1 MDARCRHE
9 TFHRYS
15 LVMKKT
21 ALAIASAASLLK
33 FKGHGARVNQQDLD
47 RARSVFIV
55 DGGVGSPPIPP
66 QSSSVEQVVQ
76 FYLASAAFEHWTISS
91 AISGDRGALEDALP
105 AADFAWALRRLPL
118 TDVTRGRLKANPNMS
133 RGDLLEHLFSD
144 MEFLAQVYAARSYA
158 WSAAVFLP
166 KVEIGPETLS
176 FVDGLLAENSSLI
189 DMTWLAQWGLSRLT
203 DAGQLVRFAVN
214 PDFKANALFDSRWY
228 AQRYQTGFVGYF
240 DNLRHYVQ
248 QGERFGYSPN
258 PFLNTRQYAEIHADL
273 FAETQAGRLN
283 CFLQHLLSRE
293 AIEGRSSASHFDA
306 HFYSSQVSRETSR
319 SYGSGWGHYVN
330 QGWREGRQP
339 NPAFDQLWYLRTY
352 PEALN
357 AVRAGDYPN
366 AFSHYVLEGE
376 AAGLHPNAFF
386 DPKAYA
392 KTNADVAAAKTTT
405 PFRHFWQQGRLEAR
419 DFGVARTRPVA
430 RYFQKRLPDSAD
442 IVVRGGLARLD
453 ATPRAVLAQALAP
466 TAGAELSLVSVLT
479 GGAPKT
485 TEVKAALTEALRQLG
500 RPAVVVEVGREQQIH
515 VGDVARMYVS
525 GLASFVHLPLR
536 EVRANGD
543 AVRGDG
549 ELFRYL
555 RLEDVDAAVALGGQV
570 DDLKAGFMTWFEFSA
585 DQVEPGSHRV
595 DLEFVFG
602 QPDDDFTL
610 VAHETL
616 HVAVLAR
623 PRVSE
628 SQARVQ
634 VVMASYNPPAK
645 PFRTQVDSILAD
657 PSVHLLISD
666 DASPARGAQS
676 LGQYGGHPR
685 VDIDIN
691 TQNGGFISNFERS
704 LYMRS
709 PSAEVLLFSDQDD
722 VWQADKV
729 VRLSE
734 RLQPGVSCAFS
745 DMRIITGQGD
755 VISPTFWTGRQVHFH
770 DALSLGVAN
779 TITGAAAA
787 FPAELAE
794 GMAPFPRYMGVYHD
808 QWLAVWAAAVGKIEY
823 VAEPLYDY
831 VQHGGNVLGFA
842 GSRSGNEARWDF
854 IARRLRQAL
863 RRGVA
868 DARDLAYVE
877 VALAETIPLL
887 QRFVLLN
894 EALERAPKW
903 ADQEVRRLGG
913 AIAAAIRGEAYDP
926 VFLKRAWGRLARRSG
941 GAAGLLNIDDLFAS
955 ILLARALVDTGIA
968 TPDSFRSERDTVA
981 DCGRRHSARLND
993 PNTNFFESKIAPIA
1007 LAPWTAMEGG
1017 ELRINMFLPE
1027 LQLATF
1033 FGGYH
1038 SKISLITRLAERG
1051 VRTRLVLVDQAR
1063 VDHDQVA
1070 RIIGAFPELEL
1081 GLAQSEIVA
1090 MGARHE
1096 PLDIGPRDVLL
1107 ATTWW
1112 SAYIVDDLRKHLG
1125 RDRFA
1130 YFIQEYEPFT
1140 FPLGTWY
1147 RAAEA
1152 TYDFPHDALFSTE
1165 ILENYFSSIGAG
1177 VFGQASVWGARS
1189 LPFRNP
1195 ITGLKGMSRAPL
1207 EGRRRRLLFYA
1218 RPQVHAARNMF
1229 EFGLSALRL
1238 AVKCLGDEL
1247 EGWDL
1252 VGVGASENST
1262 IKLDGDKTL
1271 RMMSKLDGYGYRQML
1286 ASSDVGLA
1294 LMYTPHPSL
1303 VPLEMAAAGMLTVTN
1318 ACMSKGKDAFA
1329 DVSSLIHVAEPD
1341 VEAIAEAL
1349 VAAFRQVNA
1358 GEVEAGDLDWP
1369 VTPAGAFP
1377 EPWLDQF
1384 LDLAE
1389 SGLVKGEGL

>member
-1 MDARCRHE
+1 MI
-9 TFHRYS
+9 
-15 LVMKKT
+15 KT
-21 ALAIASAASLLK
+21 ALAIRSAARLLK
-33 FKGHGARVNQQDLD
+33 GRGTQANQQDRD

-55 DGGVGSPPIPP
+55 DRGAGAPPTPLE
-66 QSSSVEQVVQ
+66 SSGVEQIVQ
-76 FYLASAAFEHWTISS
+76 FYLASPAFEHWTVSS
-91 AISGDRGALEDALP
+91 AIAADRGALEDVLP
-105 AADFAWALRRLPL
+105 SADLAWALRRLPL
-118 TDVTRGRLKANPNMS
+118 TDATRAQLKAKSNMT
-133 RGDLLEHLFSD
+133 RGDLLEGLFAD
-144 MEFLAQVYAARSYA
+144 LEFLAQIYAARSYS
-158 WSAAVFLP
+158 WTAAVFLREVP
-166 KVEIGPETLS
+166 TSQETLS
-176 FVDGLLAENSSLI
+176 FIQDLLADKSPII
-189 DMTWLAQWGLSRLT
+189 DMNWLAQWGLSRET
-203 DAGQLVRFAVN
+203 EASDLVRFAAN
-214 PDFKANALFDSRWY
+214 PEFKANPLFDACWY
-228 AQRYQTGFVGYF
+228 AKRYQTGRVGYF

-258 PFLNTRQYAEIHADL
+258 PFLNTRQYAEVHADL
-273 FAETQAGRLN
+273 FAEMRAGRLS

-293 AIEGRSSASHFDA
+293 AIEARSSASHFDN
-306 HFYSSQVSRETSR
+306 HFYSGQVSREASR
-319 SYGSGWGHYVN
+319 RYGSGWGHYVN
-330 QGWREGRQP
+330 LGWREGRQP

-352 PEALN
+352 PEALK
-357 AVRAGDYPN
+357 AVAAGDYPN

-376 AAGLHPNAFF
+376 TAGLHPNAFF

-392 KTNADVAAAKTTT
+392 KANADIAAAKTTT

-419 DFGVARTRPVA
+419 DFGVPRTRPVV
-430 RYFQKRLPDSAD
+430 RYFQKRLPDSSD
-442 IVVRGGLARLD
+442 IVSGTGLLRLD
-453 ATPRAVLAQALAP
+453 TTPQAVLAQAAVSASS
-466 TAGAELSLVSVLT
+466 THADLVSVLT
-479 GGAPKT
+479 GDAPKT
-485 TEVKAALTEALRQLG
+485 AQVRAALAEALRQMG
-500 RPAVVVEVGREQQIH
+500 RPAVHVEVGREQQIH

-536 EVRANGD
+536 EIRANGETFSGQCD
-543 AVRGDG
+543 M
-549 ELFRYL
+549 FRYH
-555 RLEDVDAAVALGGQV
+555 RLEDVEVVVALGGHI
-570 DDLKAGFMTWFEFSA
+570 DDLKGGFMTWFEFSA
-585 DQVEPGSHRV
+585 DELEPGLHRV
-595 DLEFVFG
+595 DLEFIFG
-602 QPDDDFTL
+602 QPGDDFTL

-616 HVAVLAR
+616 HVAVFAR

-628 SQARVQ
+628 STARVQ
-634 VVMASYNPPAK
+634 VVMASYNPPAE
-645 PFRTQVDSILAD
+645 PFRAQVDSILAD

-666 DASPARGAQS
+666 DASPAKGAQS

-709 PSAEVLLFSDQDD
+709 PSAEVLLFADQDD

-729 VRLSE
+729 ERLSQ
-734 RLQPGVSCAFS
+734 LLKPGVSCAFS
-745 DMRIITGQGD
+745 DMRIVTGQGE
-755 VISPTFWTGRQVHFH
+755 VISPTFWTGRRVHYQ

-787 FPAELAE
+787 FPAELAD
-794 GMAPFPRYMGVYHD
+794 GLAPFPRYMGVYHD
-808 QWLAVWAAAVGKIEY
+808 QWLAVWAAAVGRVEY
-823 VAEPLYDY
+823 DTQPLYDY

-842 GSRSGNEARWDF
+842 GSRSGNEARWGF
-854 IARRLRQAL
+854 IARKL
-863 RRGVA
+863 RRALKRGAA

-903 ADQEVRRLGG
+903 ADQEVRRLG
-913 AIAAAIRGEAYDP
+913 ATVAAAIRGEAYDP
-926 VFLKRAWGRLARRSG
+926 VFLTRAWGRLARRSG
-941 GAAGLLNIDDLFAS
+941 GAEGLLNIDDLFAS
-955 ILLARALVDTGIA
+955 ILLARALIDTGVVA
-968 TPDSFRSERDTVA
+968 PDSLKLAREAAA

-993 PNTNFFESKIAPIA
+993 PNSNFFESKIAPIR
-1007 LAPWTAMEGG
+1007 LASGSSVGAGD
-1017 ELRINMFLPE
+1017 LRINMFLPE
-1027 LQLATF
+1027 LQLGTF

-1051 VRTRLVLVDQAR
+1051 VRTRLVLVDQAQ

-1090 MGARHE
+1090 MGSRHE
-1096 PLDIGPRDVLL
+1096 PLDIGPCDVLL

-1125 RDRFA
+1125 RERFT

-1165 ILENYFSSIGAG
+1165 ILENYFSSIRAG
-1177 VFGQASVWGARS
+1177 VFGLSAVRGARS

-1195 ITGLKGMSRAPL
+1195 ITGLKGMARMPVG
-1207 EGRRRRLLFYA
+1207 ERRRRLLFYA

-1238 AVKCLGDEL
+1238 AVQRLGDEL
-1247 EGWDL
+1247 DGWDL
-1252 VGVGASENST
+1252 VGVGANENST
-1262 IKLDGDKTL
+1262 IKLDGDRSL
-1271 RMMSKLDGYGYRQML
+1271 RMISKLDSYGYRQML

-1349 VAAFRQVNA
+1349 IMAFRDVNA
-1358 GEVEAGDLDWP
+1358 GEVEAGDLEWP

-1377 EPWLDQF
+1377 ESWLDQF
-1384 LDLAE
+1384 LVI
-1389 SGLVKGEGL
+1389 VKGSCAKGRGL